1 MKKSN
6 SFFGRIVLALIL
18 MVGFYLFAI
27 GIAAILILLPVAEIV
42 FANRFHP
49 KLALLSVIGGL
60 MILWSILPRWDR
72 FIPPG
77 PRLSE
82 KEQPELFRALQSV
95 ANATNQ
101 QMPAEVYA
109 LPEMNAWVTSR
120 GGMMGIGSR
129 RVMGIGVPLMQV
141 LSTQQF
147 RGVLAHEF
155 GHYYGGDT
163 KLGPWIFVTRSA
175 IIRTVVNLGNNGS
188 SVLMKPFEWYMMLFL
203 WLTQKVSRQQEFT
216 ADALAAE
223 TVGPKPI
230 AEALKVTHTHSAL
243 FQAYWDNVYA
253 PILQDGYQ
261 APMAQGFRMFIRKT
275 QDAADELLSNAMKEQ
290 QSSIYDSHPA
300 LKDRLDAIA
309 KIHGPEPLKSDPP
322 AIQLIRDV
330 EKLETEM
337 ISTLARSIGEKV
349 PRPISWEDVSE
360 LVTVP
365 DLVKYLKFAAG
376 KLDGVQLWQAA
387 EMFDAAEHR
396 EKLLSDLIRS
406 TVSATAAQS
415 GVAVHTQVSTYAAR
429 LLAVWMLL
437 ALRGGGWTIRTVVA
451 EAPIAEKDGIE
462 FEPFSLVEQL
472 LEKKINLAAFQDRL
486 EELGIDEIEWDSLIP
501 AEAPDA

>member
-1 MKKSN
+1 MSKSN
-6 SFFGRIVLALIL
+6 SFLGRIILALIL
-18 MVGFYLFAI
+18 MVGFYLLAI

-42 FANRFHP
+42 FANQIHP
-49 KLALLSVIGGL
+49 KIAILCVIGGA

-72 FIPPG
+72 FIAPG

-82 KEQPELFRALQSV
+82 KEEPELFRALQSV
-95 ANATNQ
+95 AHATNQ

-109 LPEMNAWVTSR
+109 LPEMNAWVASR
-120 GGMMGIGSR
+120 GGIMGIGSR
-129 RVMGIGVPLMQV
+129 RVMGIGIPLMQV

-188 SVLMKPFEWYMMLFL
+188 SILMKPFEWYMMLFL

-261 APMAQGFRMFIRKT
+261 TPIAQGFRMFVGKT
-275 QDAADELLSNAMKEQ
+275 QDAANELLVHAMKEE
-290 QSSIYDSHPA
+290 QSSIYDSHPS

-309 KIHGPEPLKSDPP
+309 RVHGPEPLKSDPP

-337 ISTLARSIGEKV
+337 ISSLARSIGVSV
-349 PRPISWEDVSE
+349 PKPISWDDVSE

-376 KLDGVQLWQAA
+376 KLEGVQLWQAA
-387 EMFDAAEHR
+387 ELFESAEHR
-396 EKLLSDLIRS
+396 EKLLSDLITS
-406 TVSATAAQS
+406 TVSASAAQS
-415 GVAVHTQVSTYAAR
+415 GVAVHTQVSTFTAR

-437 ALRGGGWTIRTVVA
+437 ALRGKGWRIRTVVA
-451 EAPIAEKDGIE
+451 EAPSAEKEGVEI
-462 FEPFSLVEQL
+462 EPFSLVGQL
-472 LEKKINLAAFQDRL
+472 LEKKINLADFQDRL
-486 EELGIDEIEWDSLIP
+486 EELGIDDIEWNSLIP